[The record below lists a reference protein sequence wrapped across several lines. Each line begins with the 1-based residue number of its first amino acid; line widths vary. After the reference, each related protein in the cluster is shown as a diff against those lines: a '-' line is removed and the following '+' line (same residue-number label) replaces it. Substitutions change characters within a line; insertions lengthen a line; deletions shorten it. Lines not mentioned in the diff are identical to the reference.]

1 MQFAGIPV
9 SGAAIRSCFPDLAS
23 PEKKVQ
29 ALEKSGELIRLKRN
43 LFIINKELTGK
54 ETDAR
59 LCANHIYG
67 PSYVSFQWALR
78 HYGMIPEQVF
88 LMTSATTKR
97 SRSFETPLGN
107 FNYVQVPAPYFPIG
121 VACWE
126 EQGISFLMA
135 SREKALCDTILLDDF
150 VPRQSIKSLVA
161 YLEEDIRLDMD
172 ILAELDTNIIEQCS
186 CIGRKSQIFRNLI
199 RIIKQ

>member
-29 ALEKSGELIRLKRN
+29 ALEKSGEFIRLKRN

-121 VACWE
+121 VSCWE
-126 EQGISFLMA
+126 EQGIGFLMA
-135 SREKALCDTILLDDF
+135 TREKALCDTILLDDF

-172 ILAELDTNIIEQCS
+172 ILTELDLNIIEQCS
-186 CIGRKSQIFRNLI
+186 RIGRKSQIFQNLI
-199 RIIKQ
+199 KTIKQ